1 MSADTLDAGAAVT
14 PATAGTPAGAAAPG
28 PPEGLASSGTPP
40 MPSGATAAAGPS
52 DALLDDIDARPGSA
66 VSTLRT
72 LVGLYLRRLG
82 GWAST
87 ATLVRLMADTG
98 VPAARTRTALARVK
112 RHGLLRAEQREG
124 AGYALVPAAVP
135 MLARGDRRIF
145 EVRQMRPDEGWCLIS
160 FSVPESRRDLRH
172 QLRRRLG
179 WIGCGMVSSA
189 LWICPDH
196 LGDEAQAIVD
206 QLGAGPFTTLF
217 RRAAMDADLPASVR
231 SWWDLDVLRREHE
244 GFQAAIAPI
253 LARVPAGSS
262 PDGAAAPGDDA
273 DRAAATADARAF
285 ADYVR
290 LIDAWRVLPYVD
302 PGLPASLLPEDW
314 PGARSVADFGALSAR
329 LADPAW
335 HHVRA
340 VAAG

>member
-1 MSADTLDAGAAVT
+1 MNADALEADAAVT
-14 PATAGTPAGAAAPG
+14 PATAGTPETAASG
-28 PPEGLASSGTPP
+28 PSGTSPAP
-40 MPSGATAAAGPS
+40 ATATATATAGSS

-72 LVGLYLRRLG
+72 VVGLYLRRLG
-82 GWAST
+82 GWAPT

-98 VPAARTRTALARVK
+98 IPAARTRTALARVK

-124 AGYALVPAAVP
+124 NGYALASAALP
-135 MLARGDRRIF
+135 MLARRDRRIF
-145 EVRQMRPDEGWCLIS
+145 AIRRMRPDEGWCLIS

-196 LGDEAQAIVD
+196 LGDEAQGIVD
-206 QLGAGPFTTLF
+206 QLGARPFATLF
-217 RRAAMDADLPASVR
+217 RRAALDADLPAAAR
-231 SWWDLDVLRREHE
+231 SWWDLDALRREHE
-244 GFQAAIAPI
+244 GFQTAIASI
-253 LARVPAGSS
+253 LARVPAGFC
-262 PDGAAAPGDDA
+262 ADA
-273 DRAAATADARAF
+273 SADARAF

-314 PGARSVADFGALSAR
+314 PGARSVDDFTVLSAR

-335 HHVRA
+335 RHVRT
-340 VAAG
+340 VAAR